1 MFKRK
6 KRKDTKMGNSV
17 LTNVSAQ
24 RARTNLEA
32 NTTKAASAIAKLSS
46 GSRISKASDDAASN
60 AVAKQLGANIASLI
74 QASSNASQGSSLI
87 EVANGA
93 LSLQGDMLS
102 RLKVLATQSNN
113 GALGSDQRAYLQK
126 EFENLVEQIDAIATQ
141 TRFNGASL
149 LTGGAGTS
157 TAATVAVVADIA
169 GDVLTNFGTTSA
181 TTMDGMVLGNASAAS
196 VTKVGTTFTLSAT
209 VGGQTYVGSAPGAA
223 GQVAFVLVSTT
234 NPANR
239 INLTSEAGAVL
250 AADTAAAIETK
261 FKGFL
266 GIGGVNANFTSASGD
281 ADANGTSIASTSVGA
296 STAAGV
302 YYLSYVTTTA
312 TTGTLTLSDQK
323 GSSWTSDVTSATDL
337 THSFG
342 NGLSVTLGANGTG
355 ATQFDLSATLATPLR
370 IDVTDGTGISM
381 DFQVGEKSTDV
392 VALDFTPATASAL
405 GLSGLSVATPAS
417 AATASDAIDLAIS
430 NVVTQQADLGAI
442 QSRFNFVG
450 SNLST
455 LIENSSAVRST
466 FYDADMAQEQ
476 INYTTYS
483 VLADA
488 AISMLAQA
496 NMQPQKLAKLLQ

>member
-1 MFKRK
+1 
-6 KRKDTKMGNSV
+6 MGNSV

-32 NTTKAASAIAKLSS
+32 NTTRAASAIAKLSS
-46 GSRISKASDDAASN
+46 GLRISKASDDAASN
-60 AVAKQLGANIASLI
+60 AVAKQLGANIAALI

-102 RLKVLATQSNN
+102 RMKVLATQSNN
-113 GALGSDQRAYLQK
+113 GALGADQRAYLQR
-126 EFENLVEQIDAIATQ
+126 EFENLVEQIDDIATQ

-149 LTGGAGTS
+149 LTGGAGTGT
-157 TAATVAVVADIA
+157 TATASVAAAITGAT
-169 GDVLTNFGTTSA
+169 LTNFGTTTA
-181 TTMDGMVLGNASAAS
+181 TTMAGMVLGSAVSAS
-196 VTKVGTTFTLSAT
+196 VTKVGSTFTLSAT
-209 VGGQTYVGSAPGAA
+209 IGDQTYVGSASGGA
-223 GQVAFVLVSTT
+223 GQIAFVMVSTT

-239 INLTSEAGAVL
+239 ITLTSEAGAVL

-261 FKGFL
+261 LKGYL
-266 GIGGVNANFTSASGD
+266 GIGGAEARFTSASGD
-281 ADANGTSIASTSVGA
+281 GDANGTTIASTSVGA
-296 STAAGV
+296 STSAGV
-302 YYLSYVTTTA
+302 YYLSYVTATA

-323 GSSWTSDVTSATDL
+323 GNRWTSDVTGATDL
-337 THSFG
+337 SHSFS
-342 NGLSVTLGANGTG
+342 NGVSITLGANGTG
-355 ATQFDLSATLATPLR
+355 ATQFDLATSLATPLR
-370 IDVTDGTGISM
+370 INVTEGTGISM
-381 DFQVGEKSTDV
+381 DFQVGGQSTDV
-392 VALDFTPATASAL
+392 VTLDFTPATAAAL
-405 GLSGLSVATPAS
+405 NLTGLTVATPAS
-417 AATASDAIDLAIS
+417 AAIASDAIDLAIS
-430 NVVTQQADLGAI
+430 TVVTQQADLGAI

-450 SNLST
+450 FNLAT
-455 LIENSSAVRST
+455 LIENSSAVKST